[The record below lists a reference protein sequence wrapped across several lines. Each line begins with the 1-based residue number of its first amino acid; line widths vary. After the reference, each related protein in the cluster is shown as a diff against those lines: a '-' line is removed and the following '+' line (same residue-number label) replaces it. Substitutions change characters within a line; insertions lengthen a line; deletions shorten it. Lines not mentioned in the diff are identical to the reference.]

1 MGNRLGSFL
10 RHEYFPQ
17 QFLARLSDFVENP
30 TTYMHVA
37 IVAYSITRSNCEAD
51 SLRTI
56 FSL

>member
-30 TTYMHVA
+30 TTYACNNRRV
-37 IVAYSITRSNCEAD
+37 SRSNCEAD

-56 FSL
+56 FYL